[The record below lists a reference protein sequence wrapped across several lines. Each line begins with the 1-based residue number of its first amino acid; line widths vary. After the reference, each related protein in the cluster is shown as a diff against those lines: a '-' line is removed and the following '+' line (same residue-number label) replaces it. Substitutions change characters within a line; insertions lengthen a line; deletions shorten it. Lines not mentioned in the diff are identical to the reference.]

1 MTPSQCRAG
10 RALIRISQAELAARA
25 GVCRK
30 TVIIFEATGRNMLQG
45 HVNAVRAALTAAGVE
60 MIDGDR
66 PGVRAPADSGA
77 RH

>member
-10 RALIRISQAELAARA
+10 RALIRISQTELAARV
-25 GVCRK
+25 GLDRK
-30 TVIIFEATGRNMLQG
+30 TITLFEAAGRNMLRDNA
-45 HVNAVRAALTAAGVE
+45 NAVRAALEEAGVE

-66 PGVRAPADSGA
+66 PGVRVADRGD